1 MNRGKREQLSRRL
14 RSWAHGYARRGW
26 PVFALAEGTNVP
38 ALSTS
43 LGGHGF
49 RDATCDPDLVDQLW
63 SWFPLG
69 NVGIATGEAAGLS
82 VLDVDP
88 RSEGDQTLAALVAE
102 RGPLPAG
109 PTVSTPS
116 GGRHHYFRWR
126 PGMSCSVGQ
135 LGPGLDVRTDGGY
148 VCAPP
153 SVRPDGRYAW
163 ATDPRTPLADWPEW
177 LLPPTRDP
185 ALSNVRPLRPGVE
198 VDAGRALNGLART
211 VAEAPQGTRNG
222 RLFWAACRLAEH
234 AAAGRV
240 PLDVGAAA
248 LLAAAA
254 EAGLPAA
261 ESDRTVRSALHRG
274 VAS

>member
-1 MNRGKREQLSRRL
+1 
-14 RSWAHGYARRGW
+14 
-26 PVFALAEGTNVP
+26 VV
-38 ALSTS
+38 
-43 LGGHGF
+43 
-49 RDATCDPDLVDQLW
+49 VV
-63 SWFPLG
+63 PLG
-69 NVGIATGEAAGLS
+69 NVGVATGEAAGLS

-88 RSEGDQTLAALVAE
+88 RNGGDQTLAALVAE

-126 PGMSCSVGQ
+126 PGMFCSVGQ

-153 SVRPDGRYAW
+153 SVRPDGRYKWLA
-163 ATDPRTPLADWPEW
+163 DPRTPLAGWPEW
-177 LLPPTRDP
+177 LLPSRREP
-185 ALSNVRPLRPGVE
+185 ATSNVRPLRPGIE
-198 VDAGRALNGLART
+198 VDAGRALNGLVRT

-248 LLAAAA
+248 LRAAAA

-261 ESDRTVRSALHRG
+261 ESDRTLRSALHRA
-274 VAS
+274 VAA